1 MQGQGVRIRPGSRPD
16 GALQGV
22 SAIDLAVVNVWLDV
36 VFVVL
41 EILVLIVF
49 FVVHLGV
56 SIPKG
61 RFKKMWIQKIWPKHD
76 WAPPPLPKF
85 MHFQHLAMML
95 VLGFTGFYI
104 RFPFFD
110 GGRTI
115 MRNIH
120 YVAMVI
126 VGLNFLWRIWYAFF
140 SKERDYKEFGVG
152 KKDLATVLGVLL
164 YYTYFSEN
172 KPHVA
177 KYNVMQK
184 LAYDAFG
191 VLMIFQG
198 FTGLALLTQ
207 PILFGASPRY
217 VLVGWWLGPLVG
229 GTAMAG
235 AWMRIVH
242 YSINWLFII
251 ITTVHIYL
259 AAFIDFPCTLDFFG
273 LKKLEIDPNAHGHGD
288 EHAHAPAAASAAAE
302 AD

>member
-1 MQGQGVRIRPGSRPD
+1 M
-16 GALQGV
+16 
-22 SAIDLAVVNVWLDV
+22 SAIDLAQVNIWLDV
-36 VFVVL
+36 GFL
-41 EILVLIVF
+41 TLWILVLIVF

-61 RFKKMWIQKIWPKHD
+61 RFKKMWIQHIWPKHD

-85 MHFQHLAMML
+85 MHFQHLSMMI
-95 VLGFTGFYI
+95 VLGLTGFLI
-104 RFPFFD
+104 RFPVIE
-110 GGRTI
+110 GGRTPL
-115 MRNIH
+115 RYVH

-126 VGLNFLWRIWYAFF
+126 VGLNFIWRLWYAFF
-140 SKERDYKEFGVG
+140 SKERDYKEFAVG
-152 KKDLATVLGVLL
+152 KKDIASMLGVVA

-191 VLMIFQG
+191 VLMILQG
-198 FTGLALLTQ
+198 FTGMALLTQ
-207 PILFGASPRY
+207 TFLFGYSPRFL
-217 VLVGWWLGPLVG
+217 LVGWWLGPLVG

-235 AWMRIVH
+235 AWMRIAH

-251 ITTVHIYL
+251 ITTVHLYL

-273 LKKLEIDPNAHGHGD
+273 LKKLEIDASAFHHGD
-288 EHAHAPAAASAAAE
+288 EHADAPAAASAAAH